1 MIGRDRRIEDPLDTL
16 LATAFDG
23 SASGRLQLHPLDKP
37 ALSGTGALPRR
48 GFVRSAPTRHGVLA
62 LTRRDGVLRW
72 ESPAAAGG
80 FGPGRASRATVA
92 PGAVVRQFVFEKL
105 PPSEVRQALSALDLK
120 LTPLHAGQPLRELRG
135 LTPDQHVAFP
145 SARHPELAGK
155 RVLMLIHGTF
165 SKGDMFREEFLAAPA
180 DAGGQL
186 LAAARKRYDFVLTF
200 DHATVGVSPALNA
213 FDLAALLKAAPA
225 AIDVVAHSRG
235 GLVTRWW
242 FEGFADPA
250 TRLRAV
256 LVGSPLGGTSLA
268 APARVRSALNLISNV
283 AEVLQTAAGAA
294 AALPLMTAAGVLM
307 GIFRSVTGLAS
318 HTPLI
323 DAALAMVPG
332 LDAQSRAGTNGEIAR
347 LRQNTGRAGLQYF
360 SVCSNFVPQS
370 PGWAFWRYFV
380 RPLEH
385 LGHVG
390 ADLVF
395 EGQNDLVVDTSS
407 MTELADDVTLP
418 VKRVLDFGTSATV
431 HHTNYFRQAKTI
443 QFIRDAFAIP

>member
-1 MIGRDRRIEDPLDTL
+1 MKALDRRSEDPLHAL
-16 LATAFDG
+16 LTRAFDG
-23 SASGRLQLHPLDKP
+23 SDSGRLQLRPIERP
-37 ALSGTGALPRR
+37 TSSSAGAGPRR
-48 GFVRSAPTRHGVLA
+48 GFLRAAPSRHGVLV

-80 FGPGRASRATVA
+80 FGPGRAGRAAVA

-105 PPSEVRQALSALDLK
+105 PPSEVRQALNALDLK
-120 LTPLHAGQPLRELRG
+120 LTPLHTSQPLRELRG
-135 LTPDQHVAFP
+135 LRADQHVPFAPARFP
-145 SARHPELAGK
+145 DLAGK
-155 RVLMLIHGTF
+155 RVLLFIHGTF
-165 SKGDMFREEFLAAPA
+165 SSGDMFREELAAAPE

-186 LAAARKRYDFVLTF
+186 LAAASKKYDFLLTF
-200 DHATVGVSPALNA
+200 DHPTVGVSPALNA

-225 AIDVVAHSRG
+225 AVDVVAHSRG

-242 FEGFADPA
+242 FEGFADPR

-256 LVGSPLGGTSLA
+256 LVGSPLAGTSLA
-268 APARVRSALNLISNV
+268 APARLRSGLNLISNV
-283 AEVLQTAAGAA
+283 AEVLQTVSSAA

-307 GIFRSVTGLAS
+307 GIIRSVTAVAAS
-318 HTPLI
+318 TPLI
-323 DAALAMVPG
+323 DAAVAMIPG

-347 LRQNTGRAGLQYF
+347 LRQNTGRAGLEYSAVQ
-360 SVCSNFVPQS
+360 SNFVPQS

-385 LGHVG
+385 LGHAG

-395 EGQNDLVVDTSS
+395 EDKNDLVVDTSS
-407 MTELADDVTLP
+407 MTELADEVTLP
-418 VKRVLDFGTSATV
+418 LKRVLDFRTSATV

-443 QFIRDAFAIP
+443 QFIRDAFDLH